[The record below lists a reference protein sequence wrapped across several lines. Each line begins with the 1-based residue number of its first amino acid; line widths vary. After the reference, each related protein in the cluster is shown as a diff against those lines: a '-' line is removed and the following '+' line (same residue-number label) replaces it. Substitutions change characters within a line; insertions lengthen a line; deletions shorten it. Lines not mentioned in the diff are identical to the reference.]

1 MFETICCSVLLVN
14 ALVMTLFVITFSDR
28 KQGKFINKIR
38 NALFIEDEAFE
49 DYGDRMGI
57 YPYGDKESPEQDWST
72 ITEGD
77 TFTLDGKSYD
87 VLLIFKG
94 DSENENYI
102 VYTNNSTDVDGK
114 LQLFASIYNPDV
126 SKELIPVDDDDEEW
140 TAIKS
145 VLSYAMEKSCEE
157 STREDNKIE
166 CPEGEFS
173 PFITLCFMANAL
185 AQDKSRKDP
194 FILATKGDDT
204 CNEITGV
211 ILSGTIDDIEDAFK
225 HIVISIAKQYKAAG
239 LTQNGAFD
247 NLLCIM
253 VDAVNEAYKSRFRQ
267 EVENIFLGDTEEID
281 IKDYLDDE

>member
-1 MFETICCSVLLVN
+1 MFEIICCVFLLVN
-14 ALVMTLFVITFSDR
+14 AFVMILFIIAFSDR
-28 KQGKFINKIR
+28 KHRKLINNVR

-72 ITEGD
+72 LSEDD
-77 TFTLDGKSYD
+77 TFALNGKSYET
-87 VLLIFKG
+87 LLIFKG
-94 DSENENYI
+94 DSEKENYI
-102 VYTNNSTDVDGK
+102 VYTDNSTDVDGK

-145 VLSYAMEKSCEE
+145 VLSYAVEKSCEE

-185 AQDKSRKDP
+185 AQDKSKKDP
-194 FILATKGDDT
+194 FILAAKGDDT

-253 VDAVNEAYKSRFRQ
+253 VDAVNEAYKSRLRH
-267 EVENIFLGDTEEID
+267 EVEKFFNGDTEEID
-281 IKDYLDDE
+281 IKEYLDEE